1 MKTSSF
7 ALCPI
12 APFRL
17 DLTVWALRRRA
28 RNVIDRWDG
37 TAYRRVMVVHEEPLE
52 VLVTQSGTSQRP
64 RLRVTLT
71 GGHINRESQD
81 TVAAVLTRMLGLRID
96 LGDFYRLADGDT
108 RLGDMVERFRG
119 LKPPRF
125 SDVFEGLVNAVACQ
139 QLSLTVG
146 IELLNRVARQCG
158 PAIQS
163 DRSIEYGFPRSK
175 DLLRLKAETL
185 RELGFSYRKAQYLLE
200 VSRREATGQID
211 SEQIEHLDNQAITEM
226 LLKLR
231 GIGRWTAEYVLLR
244 GLGRTNVFPG
254 DDVGARNR
262 LALWLGLR
270 RSLDYSSTR
279 RIVNRWQ
286 PYAGLVYL
294 HLLLA
299 GLTRSGE
306 ILQTGPL
313 AIP

>member
-1 MKTSSF
+1 
-7 ALCPI
+7 
-12 APFRL
+12 
-17 DLTVWALRRRA
+17 
-28 RNVIDRWDG
+28 
-37 TAYRRVMVVHEEPLE
+37 
-52 VLVTQSGTSQRP
+52 
-64 RLRVTLT
+64 
-71 GGHINRESQD
+71 
-81 TVAAVLTRMLGLRID
+81 MLGLRIE
-96 LGDFYRLADGDT
+96 LNKFYQLASGDK
-108 RLGDMVERFRG
+108 RLGPLVEQFRG

-125 SDVFEGLVNAVACQ
+125 PDAFEGLVNAIACQ

-146 IELLNRVARQCG
+146 IELLNRVAMQCG

-163 DRSIEYGFPRSK
+163 DGSIEYGFPRAT
-175 DLLRLKAETL
+175 DLLRLKPEAF

-200 VSRREATGQID
+200 VSRREATGQFD
-211 SEQIEHLDNQAITEM
+211 SEQIEHVDNTAITEM
-226 LLKLR
+226 LLKLH

-279 RIVNRWQ
+279 RIVNHWQ

-299 GLTRSGE
+299 GLTESGE
-306 ILQTGPL
+306 ILQTGSL
-313 AIP
+313 VIA